1 MVRKY
6 CRHNESINTSDVHG
20 LLQRDYFYIMGR
32 RRGGRHGK
40 KGRRHHHKS
49 GFRNYYYIPGEGS
62 GVFSPSVFAWQVRN
76 ISRLPGMLPIVTS
89 KDGHKRI
96 QVQKYTVLNTL

>member
-1 MVRKY
+1 MGRK
-6 CRHNESINTSDVHG
+6 
-20 LLQRDYFYIMGR
+20 GR
-32 RRGGRHGK
+32 RRRHGR
-40 KGRRHHHKS
+40 KGRRHGS
-49 GFRNYYYIPGEGS
+49 GSSRGFRNYYYIPGEGS

-96 QVQKYTVLNTL
+96 RVQKYTVLNTL